1 VRTVIYGSR
10 PDGHAKV
17 VAEIAGQMADIEL
30 VGLIDDYPENAGRT
44 LRGLTVLGSGDN
56 LASLRA
62 EQNIESVLLGFGESR
77 GRAEI
82 VRRALEAGYKLPA
95 LVHASAE
102 ICPSA
107 SIGAG
112 AQVLAHA
119 YVGPDAAVGRGSLVN
134 TGAILEHD
142 VSLADGVVVSPAAT
156 ICGRVRICSEASVGA
171 GATILPD
178 VVVGEG
184 AIVGAG
190 ALVREDVASRALVA
204 GVPARELPR

>member
-1 VRTVIYGSR
+1 VRAVIYGSR

-17 VAEIAGQMADIEL
+17 VAEIAEQLAGIEL

-44 LRGLTVLGSGDN
+44 VRGLTVLGTGDD
-56 LASLRA
+56 LASLRV
-62 EQNIESVLLGFGESR
+62 EQNIESLLLGFGESR

-82 VRRALEAGYKLPA
+82 VRRALEAGYELRA
-95 LVHASAE
+95 LVHPLAE

-107 SIGAG
+107 DIGDG

-119 YVGPDAAVGRGSLVN
+119 YVGPDATLGRGSLVN
-134 TGAILEHD
+134 TGVILEHD
-142 VSLADGVVVSPAAT
+142 VSLADGAVVSPAAT
-156 ICGRVRICSEASVGA
+156 ICGRVRIGGEALVGA

-178 VVVGEG
+178 VVVGDG

-190 ALVREDVASRALVA
+190 ALVREDVASGTLVA